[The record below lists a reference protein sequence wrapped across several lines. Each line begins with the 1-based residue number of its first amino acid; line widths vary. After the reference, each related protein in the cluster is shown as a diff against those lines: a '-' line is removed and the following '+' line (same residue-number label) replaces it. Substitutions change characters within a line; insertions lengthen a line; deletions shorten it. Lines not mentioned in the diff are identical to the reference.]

1 MWQTAL
7 RSLWSCN
14 FSTQRS
20 FCPHHSST
28 SYFIVLDAFH
38 PVLHPGG
45 KERTLAFRFAGF
57 KDPAVEGCI
66 SVVSSTFSV
75 SA

>member
-7 RSLWSCN
+7 GSLWSCN

-20 FCPHHSST
+20 FCPDHSSAP
-28 SYFIVLDAFH
+28 YFIMLDAFH

-45 KERTLAFRFAGF
+45 KERALAFRSAGF
-57 KDPAVEGCI
+57 KDAVVEGCI
-66 SVVSSTFSV
+66 SVVSSIV
-75 SA
+75 SESA